1 MFGKKKKDPNRDMH
15 FLDHLEALRWH
26 LVRSAIAIVGL
37 AIFAFLNKEIL
48 FDRIILAPKDPDF
61 FTYQTLCRLSE
72 RTGIDMCIRE
82 IPFNLININ
91 ISGQFTTHIFV
102 SLVAGF
108 VLAFPYFIWE
118 VWRFITPALSAKERT
133 YSRGVVFF
141 SSLLFVI
148 GILFGYFVISPLSV
162 NFLGSYQISE
172 SVANQISLNS
182 FISTITILTF
192 SCGMVFELPIIV
204 YFLSKVGVVT
214 PAFMRKY
221 RKHAMII
228 NLILA
233 AFITPSP
240 DVASQMLVA
249 IPLFLLYELSIGVS
263 AIVERRSKARESSDS
278 SDS

>member
-263 AIVERRSKARESSDS
+263 AMVERRSKARESSDS

>member
-26 LVRSAIAIVGL
+26 LVRSSIAIVSL

-61 FTYQTLCRLSE
+61 LTYQTLCRLSE

-118 VWRFITPALSAKERT
+118 VWRFITPALSVKERS

-141 SSLLFVI
+141 SSLLFVT
-148 GILFGYFVISPLSV
+148 GLLFGYFVISPLSV

-172 SVANQISLNS
+172 TVTNQISLNS

-214 PAFMRKY
+214 PAFMRRY

-263 AIVERRSKARESSDS
+263 AMVERRNKARDQEQEAGN
-278 SDS
+278 

>member
-1 MFGKKKKDPNRDMH
+1 MAILNPKKKDPNKEMH

-26 LVRSAIAIVGL
+26 LVRSAIAIVVF
-37 AIFAFLNKEIL
+37 AIIAFVNKKII
-48 FDRIILAPKDPDF
+48 FDMIILAPKEPDF
-61 FTYQTLCRLSE
+61 FTYRMLCALSE
-72 RTGIDMCIRE
+72 RTGIDMCIME

-102 SLVAGF
+102 SLITGF
-108 VLAFPYFIWE
+108 VVAFPYFIWE
-118 VWRFITPALSAKERT
+118 MWRFIAPALSNNEKSH
-133 YSRGVVFF
+133 SRGVVFF
-141 SSLLFVI
+141 SSVLFAF

-172 SVANQISLNS
+172 TVANQISLNS

-192 SCGMVFELPIIV
+192 SCGVVFELPIV
-204 YFLSKVGVVT
+204 VFFLSKVGIIT
-214 PAFMRKY
+214 PAFMRRY
-221 RKHAMII
+221 RKHAMVI

-249 IPLFLLYELSIGVS
+249 VPLFLLYEVSIWVS
-263 AIVERRSKARESSDS
+263 AMVYARSNKEEANN
-278 SDS
+278 